1 MDLTFLTLAEA
12 AGVLQVSKRTVSRLI
27 KQKKIPALKV
37 GTQWRIR
44 ESEFKKWVEKN
55 ETLTRR

>member
-1 MDLTFLTLAEA
+1 MDLTFLTLADA
-12 AGVLQVSKRTVSRLI
+12 ATALQISKRTVSRLI

-44 ESEFKKWVEKN
+44 ESEFKKWVEKSEN
-55 ETLTRR
+55 AVRR